1 MAFWDRFLIQ
11 APKQSSEVKA
21 QYAPAVMTDGFNY
34 LTPQFLPKVE
44 RDVAMSLP
52 AVIRCR
58 NLIAGT
64 IASIPLHLY
73 RKSTDQR
80 LGSPKWLEQPA
91 LAQPR
96 SVTLAYTVDSLLFYG
111 VAYWRVVEQFEDD
124 GRPARF
130 EWIAPTRVSFF
141 TDANNYYVTQY
152 QVDGSPA
159 PMSGIGSLVT
169 FQNLNEGILN
179 TGATIIQQA
188 YRVQRAAYEA
198 ATSPTPTGIIKN
210 SGADLSENEVA
221 ALLAQWKSARQR
233 GTTAYLTSTLD
244 YMPSQFSPKDMGY
257 VDLIQN
263 LTTQIAR
270 LCNIPAY
277 YLSADE
283 NNSMTYANV
292 QDERK
297 QLISLA
303 LQPYITAIE
312 TRLSMD
318 DISNSQNYVR
328 FAIDETFLRADTKE
342 RLEAIEKMISLGLIT
357 VDQAQ
362 EMEDLSPNGTANE
375 ANISRE

>member
-1 MAFWDRFLIQ
+1 MAFWDRFL
-11 APKQSSEVKA
+11 PTNKTEVKA
-21 QYAPAVMTDGFNY
+21 QYAPPLMTDSFNY
-34 LTPQFLPKVE
+34 FTPQVFTKVDRE
-44 RDVAMSLP
+44 TAMSLP
-52 AVIRCR
+52 AIVRCR

-73 RKSTDQR
+73 RKSNDQR
-80 LGSPKWLEQPA
+80 IGSPKWLEQPSIS
-91 LAQPR
+91 QPR
-96 SVTLAYTVDSLLFYG
+96 AVTLAWTIDSLLFNG
-111 VAYWRVVEQFEDD
+111 VAYWRVTEQFADD

-130 EWIAPTRVSFF
+130 EWIAPQRVSIQADPDNF
-141 TDANNYYVTQY
+141 YVTQY
-152 QVDGSPA
+152 YVDGKA
-159 PMSGIGSLVT
+159 VPMSGLGSLIT
-169 FQNLNEGILN
+169 FQGLGEGILD
-179 TGATIIQQA
+179 TGASIIWQAYKVQQA
-188 YRVQRAAYEA
+188 AYNS

-210 SGADLSENEVA
+210 TGADLSENEVA

-233 GTTAYLTSTLD
+233 GTTAYLTSTLE
-244 YMPSQFSPKDMGY
+244 YQPSQFSPKDMGY

-312 TRLSMD
+312 SRLSMD
-318 DISNSQNYVR
+318 DITNSQNYVR
-328 FAIDETFLRADTKE
+328 FAIDETFLRADTLA
-342 RLEAIEKMISLGLIT
+342 RLTAIEKMISLGLVT
-357 VDQAQ
+357 VEQAQ
-362 EMEDLSPNGTANE
+362 EMEDLSPNGTDNE
-375 ANISRE
+375 TNAPSL

>member
-11 APKQSSEVKA
+11 APKQTSEVKA
-21 QYAPAVMTDGFNY
+21 QYAPAIMNDGFHY
-34 LTPQFLPKVE
+34 FSPQLLPKVD
-44 RDVAMSLP
+44 RDIAISLP
-52 AVIRCR
+52 AIIRCR

-73 RKSTDQR
+73 RKSTDER
-80 LGSPKWLEQPA
+80 IGSPKWLEQPA

-111 VAYWRVVEQFEDD
+111 VAYWRVTEVFADD

-130 EWIAPTRVSFF
+130 EWIAPTRVSFL
-141 TDANNYYVTQY
+141 TDTENYYVTQY
-152 QVDGSPA
+152 QVDGKQV
-159 PMSGIGSLVT
+159 PMSGLGSLIT
-169 FQNLNEGILN
+169 FQGLSEGILN

-188 YRVQRAAYEA
+188 YRVQKAAYEA

-244 YMPSQFSPKDMGY
+244 YTPSQFSPKDMGY

-318 DISNSQNYVR
+318 DMTNSQNYVR
-328 FAIDETFLRADTKE
+328 FAIDDTFLRADTME
-342 RLEAIEKMISLGLIT
+342 RLMAIEKMIALGLIT
-357 VDQAQ
+357 VEQAQ
-362 EMEDLSPNGTANE
+362 EMEDLSPNGTA
-375 ANISRE
+375 

>member
-1 MAFWDRFLIQ
+1 MAFWDRFL
-11 APKQSSEVKA
+11 PTNKSEVKA
-21 QYAPAVMTDGFNY
+21 QYAPPLMTDSFNY
-34 LTPQFLPKVE
+34 FTPQVFTKVDRE
-44 RDVAMSLP
+44 TAISLP
-52 AVIRCR
+52 AIVRCR

-73 RKSTDQR
+73 RKSNDQR
-80 LGSPKWLEQPA
+80 IGSPKWLEQPSIS
-91 LAQPR
+91 QPR
-96 SVTLAYTVDSLLFYG
+96 AVTLAWTIDSLLFNG
-111 VAYWRVVEQFEDD
+111 VAYWRVTEQFADD

-130 EWIAPTRVSFF
+130 EWIAPQRVSIQADPDNF
-141 TDANNYYVTQY
+141 YVTQY
-152 QVDGSPA
+152 YVDGKA
-159 PMSGIGSLVT
+159 VPMSGLGSLIT
-169 FQNLNEGILN
+169 FQGLGEGILD
-179 TGATIIQQA
+179 TGASIIWQAYKVQQA
-188 YRVQRAAYEA
+188 AYNS

-210 SGADLSENEVA
+210 TGADLSENEVT

-233 GTTAYLTSTLD
+233 GTTAYLTSTLE
-244 YMPSQFSPKDMGY
+244 YQPSQFSPKDMGY

-312 TRLSMD
+312 SRLSMD
-318 DISNSQNYVR
+318 DITNSQNYVR
-328 FAIDETFLRADTKE
+328 FAIDETFLRADTLA
-342 RLEAIEKMISLGLIT
+342 RLTAIEKMISLGLVT
-357 VDQAQ
+357 VEQAQ
-362 EMEDLSPNGTANE
+362 EMEDLSPNGTDNE
-375 ANISRE
+375 TNAPSL

>member
-1 MAFWDRFLIQ
+1 MAFWDRLLTN
-11 APKQSSEVKA
+11 KKTNEVKA
-21 QYAPAVMTDGFNY
+21 QYAPALMTDGFSY
-34 LTPQFLPKVE
+34 LTPAFLPKVE

-73 RKSTDQR
+73 RKSTDEE

-91 LAQPR
+91 YNQPR
-96 SVTLAYTVDSLLFYG
+96 SVTIAYTVDSLLFYG
-111 VAYWRVVEQFEDD
+111 VAYWRVTEVYQDD

-141 TDANNYYVTQY
+141 TDSTTSMVTQY
-152 QVDGSPA
+152 QLDGSA
-159 PMSGIGSLVT
+159 VPMSGLGSLIT
-169 FQNLNEGILN
+169 FQSLNEGILN

-188 YRVQRAAYEA
+188 YRVQTAAYNA
-198 ATSPTPTGIIKN
+198 AVSPTPTGIIKN
-210 SGADLSENEVA
+210 TGADLSENEVA

-303 LQPYITAIE
+303 LQPFITAIE

-318 DISNSQNYVR
+318 DVTNSQNYVR
-328 FAIDETFLRADTKE
+328 FAVDDTFLRADTMT
-342 RLEAIEKMISLGLIT
+342 RLAAIEKMIQIGLIT
-357 VDQAQ
+357 VEQARQ
-362 EMEDLSPNGTANE
+362 MEDLSPNGGESEVTV
-375 ANISRE
+375 

>member
-1 MAFWDRFLIQ
+1 MAFWDRFL
-11 APKQSSEVKA
+11 PTNKSEVKA
-21 QYAPAVMTDGFNY
+21 QYAPPLMTDSFNY
-34 LTPQFLPKVE
+34 FTPQVFTKVDRE
-44 RDVAMSLP
+44 TAMSLP
-52 AVIRCR
+52 AIVRCR

-73 RKSTDQR
+73 RKSNDQR
-80 LGSPKWLEQPA
+80 IGSPKWLEQPSIS
-91 LAQPR
+91 QPR
-96 SVTLAYTVDSLLFYG
+96 AVTLAWTIDSLLFNG
-111 VAYWRVVEQFEDD
+111 VAYWRVTEQFADD

-130 EWIAPTRVSFF
+130 EWIAPQRVSIQADPDNF
-141 TDANNYYVTQY
+141 YVTQY
-152 QVDGSPA
+152 YVDGKA
-159 PMSGIGSLVT
+159 VPMSGLGSLIT
-169 FQNLNEGILN
+169 FQGLGEGILD
-179 TGATIIQQA
+179 TGASIIWQAYKVQQA
-188 YRVQRAAYEA
+188 AYNS

-210 SGADLSENEVA
+210 TGADLSENEVT

-233 GTTAYLTSTLD
+233 GTTAYLTSTLE
-244 YMPSQFSPKDMGY
+244 YQPSQFSPKDMGY

-312 TRLSMD
+312 SRLSMD
-318 DISNSQNYVR
+318 DITNSQNYVR
-328 FAIDETFLRADTKE
+328 FAIDETFLRADTLA
-342 RLEAIEKMISLGLIT
+342 RLTAIEKMISLGLVT
-357 VDQAQ
+357 VEQAQ
-362 EMEDLSPNGTANE
+362 EMEDLSPNGTDNE
-375 ANISRE
+375 TNAPSL

>member
-1 MAFWDRFLIQ
+1 MAFWDRFL
-11 APKQSSEVKA
+11 PNKKSEVKA
-21 QYAPAVMTDGFNY
+21 QYAPALMTDGFSY
-34 LTPQFLPKVE
+34 LTPAFLPKVQ

-73 RKSTDQR
+73 RKSTDEE

-91 LAQPR
+91 INQPL

-111 VAYWRVVEQFEDD
+111 VAYWRVTELYADD

-141 TDANNYYVTQY
+141 TDSTTSMVTQY
-152 QVDGSPA
+152 QLDGSPV
-159 PMSGIGSLVT
+159 PMTGLGSLIT
-169 FQNLNEGILN
+169 FQSLNEGILN

-198 ATSPTPTGIIKN
+198 AVSPTPTGIIKN
-210 SGADLSENEVA
+210 TGADLGESEVA

-244 YMPSQFSPKDMGY
+244 YQPSQFSPKDMGY

-270 LCNIPAY
+270 LCNVPAY

-297 QLISLA
+297 QLISLS

-312 TRLSMD
+312 SRLSMD
-318 DISNSQNYVR
+318 DVTNSQNYVR
-328 FAIDETFLRADTKE
+328 FAVDDTFLRADTMT
-342 RLEAIEKMISLGLIT
+342 RLDAIQKMISLNLIS
-357 VDQAQ
+357 VEQARQ
-362 EMEDLSPNGTANE
+362 MEDLSPNGGESEVTV
-375 ANISRE
+375 

>member
-1 MAFWDRFLIQ
+1 MAFWDRFL
-11 APKQSSEVKA
+11 PTNKSEVKA
-21 QYAPAVMTDGFNY
+21 QYAPPLMTDSFNY
-34 LTPQFLPKVE
+34 FTPQVFTKVDRE
-44 RDVAMSLP
+44 TAMSLP
-52 AVIRCR
+52 AIVRCR

-73 RKSTDQR
+73 RKSNDQR
-80 LGSPKWLEQPA
+80 IGSPKWLEQPSIS
-91 LAQPR
+91 QPR
-96 SVTLAYTVDSLLFYG
+96 AVTLAWTIDSLLFNG
-111 VAYWRVVEQFEDD
+111 VAYWRVTELYQDD

-130 EWIAPTRVSFF
+130 EWIAPQRVSIQADPDNF
-141 TDANNYYVTQY
+141 YVTQY
-152 QVDGSPA
+152 YLDGKA
-159 PMSGIGSLVT
+159 VPMTGLGSLVT
-169 FQNLNEGILN
+169 FQGLGEGILD
-179 TGATIIQQA
+179 TGASIIWQAYKVQQA
-188 YRVQRAAYEA
+188 AYNS

-210 SGADLSENEVA
+210 TGADLSENEVT

-233 GTTAYLTSTLD
+233 GTTAYLTSTLE
-244 YMPSQFSPKDMGY
+244 YQPSQFSPKDMGY

-312 TRLSMD
+312 SRLSMD
-318 DISNSQNYVR
+318 DITNSQNYVR
-328 FAIDETFLRADTKE
+328 FAIDETFLRADTLA
-342 RLEAIEKMISLGLIT
+342 RLTAIEKMISLGLVT
-357 VDQAQ
+357 VEQAQ
-362 EMEDLSPNGTANE
+362 EMEDLSPNGTDNE
-375 ANISRE
+375 TNAPSL

>member
-11 APKQSSEVKA
+11 APKVTSEVKA

-52 AVIRCR
+52 AIIRCR

-73 RKSTDQR
+73 RKSNDQR
-80 LGSPKWLEQPA
+80 IGSPKWLEQPA

-111 VAYWRVVEQFEDD
+111 VAYWRVTEVYEDD

-141 TDANNYYVTQY
+141 TDANNYYVTSY
-152 QVDGSPA
+152 QVDGATA

-169 FQNLNEGILN
+169 FQGLNEGILN

-188 YRVQRAAYEA
+188 YRVQRAAYDA

-210 SGADLSENEVA
+210 TGADLSENEVA

-270 LCNIPAY
+270 LCNLPAY

-303 LQPYITAIE
+303 LQPFITAIE

-318 DISNSQNYVR
+318 DITNSQNYVR
-328 FAIDETFLRADTKE
+328 FAIDDTFLRADTME
-342 RLEAIEKMISLGLIT
+342 RLTAIEKMISLGLIT
-357 VDQAQ
+357 VEQAQ
-362 EMEDLSPNGTANE
+362 EMEDLSPNGTTNE
-375 ANISRE
+375 ANIQR

>member
-11 APKQSSEVKA
+11 APIQTSEVKA
-21 QYAPAVMTDGFNY
+21 QYAPAVMTDGWNY
-34 LTPQFLPKVE
+34 MSSQFLSSVD
-44 RDVAMSLP
+44 RATAMSIP
-52 AVIRCR
+52 GIIRCR

-73 RKSTDQR
+73 RKSTDEE

-91 LAQPR
+91 YNQPR

-111 VAYWRVVEQFEDD
+111 VAYWRVTEVYQDD

-130 EWIAPTRVSFF
+130 EWIAPTRVSFV
-141 TDANNYYVTQY
+141 TDSTNTLVTQY

-169 FQNLNEGILN
+169 FQGLNEGIL
-179 TGATIIQQA
+179 TSGATVIQQA
-188 YRVQRAAYEA
+188 YRVQKAAYEA
-198 ATSPTPTGIIKN
+198 AVSPTPTGIIKN
-210 SGADLSENEVA
+210 TGADLSESEVS
-221 ALLAQWKSARQR
+221 ALLAQWRSARQR

-244 YMPSQFSPKDMGY
+244 YQPSQFSPKDMGY

-263 LTTQIAR
+263 LTTQLAR
-270 LCNIPAY
+270 LCNVPAY

-283 NNSMTYANV
+283 NASMTYSNV

-297 QLISLA
+297 QLVSLS
-303 LQPYITAIE
+303 LQPFITAIE

-318 DISNSQNYVR
+318 DVTNSQNYVR
-328 FAIDETFLRADTKE
+328 FAVDDTFLRADTMT
-342 RLEAIEKMISLGLIT
+342 RLSAIEKMIQIGLIT
-357 VDQAQ
+357 VDQARQ
-362 EMEDLSPNGTANE
+362 MEDLSPNGANGE
-375 ANISRE
+375 VEL

>member
-1 MAFWDRFLIQ
+1 MAFWDRFL
-11 APKQSSEVKA
+11 PTNKTEVKA
-21 QYAPAVMTDGFNY
+21 QYAPPLMTDSFNY
-34 LTPQFLPKVE
+34 FTPQVFTKVDRE
-44 RDVAMSLP
+44 TAMSLP
-52 AVIRCR
+52 AIVRCR

-73 RKSTDQR
+73 RKSNDQR
-80 LGSPKWLEQPA
+80 IGSPKWLEQPSIS
-91 LAQPR
+91 QPR
-96 SVTLAYTVDSLLFYG
+96 AVTLAWTIDSLLFNG
-111 VAYWRVVEQFEDD
+111 VAYWRVTEQFADD

-130 EWIAPTRVSFF
+130 EWIAPQRVSIQADPDNF
-141 TDANNYYVTQY
+141 YVTQY
-152 QVDGSPA
+152 YVDGKA
-159 PMSGIGSLVT
+159 VPMSGLGSLIT
-169 FQNLNEGILN
+169 FQGLGEGILD
-179 TGATIIQQA
+179 TGASIIWQAYKVQQA
-188 YRVQRAAYEA
+188 AYNS

-210 SGADLSENEVA
+210 TGADLSENEVT

-233 GTTAYLTSTLD
+233 GTTAYLTSTLE
-244 YMPSQFSPKDMGY
+244 YQPSQFSPKDMGY

-312 TRLSMD
+312 SRLSMD
-318 DISNSQNYVR
+318 DITNTQNYVR
-328 FAIDETFLRADTKE
+328 FAIDETFLRADTLA
-342 RLEAIEKMISLGLIT
+342 RLTAIEKMISLGLVT
-357 VDQAQ
+357 VEQAQ
-362 EMEDLSPNGTANE
+362 EMEDLSPNGTDNE
-375 ANISRE
+375 TNAPSL

>member
-80 LGSPKWLEQPA
+80 LGAPKWLEQPA

-96 SVTLAYTVDSLLFYG
+96 SVTIAYTVDSLLFYG
-111 VAYWRVVEQFEDD
+111 VAYWRVTEVYEDD

-188 YRVQRAAYEA
+188 YRVQRAAYDA

-210 SGADLSENEVA
+210 SGADLSENEVS

-277 YLSADE
+277 YL
-283 NNSMTYANV
+283 
-292 QDERK
+292 
-297 QLISLA
+297 
-303 LQPYITAIE
+303 
-312 TRLSMD
+312 
-318 DISNSQNYVR
+318 
-328 FAIDETFLRADTKE
+328 
-342 RLEAIEKMISLGLIT
+342 
-357 VDQAQ
+357 
-362 EMEDLSPNGTANE
+362 
-375 ANISRE
+375 

>member
-1 MAFWDRFLIQ
+1 MAFWDRFLTNT
-11 APKQSSEVKA
+11 KTSEVKA
-21 QYAPAVMTDGFNY
+21 QYAPALMTDSFSY
-34 LTPQFLPKVE
+34 FTPQLFTKVDRE
-44 RDVAMSLP
+44 TAMSLP
-52 AVIRCR
+52 AIVRCR

-73 RKSTDQR
+73 RKSTDER
-80 LGSPKWLEQPA
+80 LGSPKWLEQPSKS
-91 LAQPR
+91 QPR
-96 SVTLAYTVDSLLFYG
+96 SVTLAWTIDSLLFNG
-111 VAYWRVVEQFEDD
+111 VAYWRVTELYADD

-130 EWIAPTRVSFF
+130 EWIAPQRVSIQADPDNF
-141 TDANNYYVTQY
+141 YVTQY
-152 QVDGSPA
+152 YIDGKA
-159 PMSGIGSLVT
+159 VPMDGLGSLIT
-169 FQNLNEGILN
+169 FQGLSEGILD
-179 TGATIIQQA
+179 TGATIIWQAYKVQQA
-188 YRVQRAAYEA
+188 AYNAAS
-198 ATSPTPTGIIKN
+198 SPTPTGIIKN
-210 SGADLSENEVA
+210 TGADLSENEVA

-270 LCNIPAY
+270 LCNVPAY

-303 LQPYITAIE
+303 LQPFITAIE

-318 DISNSQNYVR
+318 DITNSQNYVR
-328 FAIDETFLRADTKE
+328 FAIDETFLRADTLT
-342 RLEAIEKMISLGLIT
+342 RLAAIEKMISLGLIS
-357 VDQAQ
+357 VEEAQ
-362 EMEDLSPNGTANE
+362 EMEDLSPNGNNDE
-375 ANISRE
+375 NNNSSI

>member
-1 MAFWDRFLIQ
+1 MAFWDRFL
-11 APKQSSEVKA
+11 PTNKTEVKA
-21 QYAPAVMTDGFNY
+21 QYAPPLMTDSFNY
-34 LTPQFLPKVE
+34 FTPQVFTKVDRE
-44 RDVAMSLP
+44 TAMSLP
-52 AVIRCR
+52 AIVRCR

-73 RKSTDQR
+73 RKSNDQR
-80 LGSPKWLEQPA
+80 IGSPKWLEQPSIS
-91 LAQPR
+91 QPR
-96 SVTLAYTVDSLLFYG
+96 AVTLAWTIDSLLFNG
-111 VAYWRVVEQFEDD
+111 VAYWRVTEQFADD

-130 EWIAPTRVSFF
+130 EWIAPQRVSIQADPDNF
-141 TDANNYYVTQY
+141 YVTQY
-152 QVDGSPA
+152 YVDGKA
-159 PMSGIGSLVT
+159 VPMSGLGSLIT
-169 FQNLNEGILN
+169 FQGLGEGILD
-179 TGATIIQQA
+179 TGASIIWQAYKVQQA
-188 YRVQRAAYEA
+188 AYNS

-210 SGADLSENEVA
+210 TGADLSENEVT

-233 GTTAYLTSTLD
+233 GTTAYLTSTLE
-244 YMPSQFSPKDMGY
+244 YQPSQFSPKDMGY

-312 TRLSMD
+312 SRLSMD
-318 DISNSQNYVR
+318 DITNSQNYVR
-328 FAIDETFLRADTKE
+328 FAIDETFLRADTLA
-342 RLEAIEKMISLGLIT
+342 RLTAIEKMISLGLVT
-357 VDQAQ
+357 VEQAQ
-362 EMEDLSPNGTANE
+362 EMEDLSPNGTDNE
-375 ANISRE
+375 TNAPSL

>member
-1 MAFWDRFLIQ
+1 MAFWDRFLSNN
-11 APKQSSEVKA
+11 KTTEVKA
-21 QYAPAVMTDGFNY
+21 QYAPALMTDGFSY
-34 LTPQFLPKVE
+34 LTPAFLPKVE

-52 AVIRCR
+52 AIIRCR

-73 RKSTDQR
+73 RKSTGEE

-91 LAQPR
+91 VNQPL

-111 VAYWRVVEQFEDD
+111 VAYWRVTELYADD

-141 TDANNYYVTQY
+141 TDSTTSMVTQY
-152 QVDGSPA
+152 QLDGSA
-159 PMSGIGSLVT
+159 VPMSGLGSLIT
-169 FQNLNEGILN
+169 FQSLNEGILN

-198 ATSPTPTGIIKN
+198 AVVPTPTGIIKN
-210 SGADLSENEVA
+210 TGADLGEQEVA

-244 YMPSQFSPKDMGY
+244 YQPSQFSPKDMGY

-303 LQPYITAIE
+303 LQPFITAIE
-312 TRLSMD
+312 SRLSMD
-318 DISNSQNYVR
+318 DITNSQNYVR
-328 FAIDETFLRADTKE
+328 FAIDDTFLRADTMT
-342 RLEAIEKMISLGLIT
+342 RLAAIEKMIQIGLIS
-357 VDQAQ
+357 VEQAR
-362 EMEDLSPNGTANE
+362 EMEDLSPNGAESEVTV
-375 ANISRE
+375 

>member
-1 MAFWDRFLIQ
+1 MAFWDRFLTNT
-11 APKQSSEVKA
+11 KTSEVKA
-21 QYAPAVMTDGFNY
+21 QYAPALMTDSFSY
-34 LTPQFLPKVE
+34 FTPQLFTKVDRE
-44 RDVAMSLP
+44 TAMSLP
-52 AVIRCR
+52 AIVRCR

-73 RKSTDQR
+73 RKSTDER
-80 LGSPKWLEQPA
+80 LGSPKWLEQPSKS
-91 LAQPR
+91 QPR
-96 SVTLAYTVDSLLFYG
+96 SVTIAWTIDSLLFNG
-111 VAYWRVVEQFEDD
+111 VAYWRVTELYADD

-130 EWIAPTRVSFF
+130 EWIAPQRVSIQADPDNF
-141 TDANNYYVTQY
+141 YVTQY
-152 QVDGSPA
+152 YIDGKA
-159 PMSGIGSLVT
+159 VPMDGLGSLIT
-169 FQNLNEGILN
+169 FQGLSEGILD
-179 TGATIIQQA
+179 TGATIIWQAYKVQQA
-188 YRVQRAAYEA
+188 AYNAAS
-198 ATSPTPTGIIKN
+198 SPTPTGIIKN
-210 SGADLSENEVA
+210 TGADLSESEVA

-270 LCNIPAY
+270 LCNVPAY

-303 LQPYITAIE
+303 LQPFITAIE

-318 DISNSQNYVR
+318 DITNSQNYVR
-328 FAIDETFLRADTKE
+328 FAIDETFLRADTLT
-342 RLEAIEKMISLGLIT
+342 RLAAIEKMLSLKLIS
-357 VDQAQ
+357 VEDAQ
-362 EMEDLSPNGTANE
+362 EMEDLSPNGNNNE
-375 ANISRE
+375 TNDTSI

>member
-1 MAFWDRFLIQ
+1 MAFWDRFL
-11 APKQSSEVKA
+11 PKNNTEVKA
-21 QYAPAVMTDGFNY
+21 QYAPALMTDGFSY
-34 LTPQFLPKVE
+34 LTPAFLPKVE

-73 RKSTDQR
+73 RKSTDEE

-91 LAQPR
+91 INQPL

-111 VAYWRVVEQFEDD
+111 VAYWRVTELYADD

-141 TDANNYYVTQY
+141 TDSTTSMVTQY
-152 QVDGSPA
+152 QLDGSA
-159 PMSGIGSLVT
+159 VPMSGLGSLIT
-169 FQNLNEGILN
+169 FQSLNEGILN

-198 ATSPTPTGIIKN
+198 AVSPTPTGIIKN
-210 SGADLSENEVA
+210 TGADLGESEVA

-244 YMPSQFSPKDMGY
+244 YQPSQFSPKDMGY

-270 LCNIPAY
+270 LCNVPAY

-283 NNSMTYANV
+283 NASMTYSNV

-297 QLISLA
+297 QLISLS

-312 TRLSMD
+312 SRLSMD
-318 DISNSQNYVR
+318 DVTNSQNYVR
-328 FAIDETFLRADTKE
+328 FAVDDTFLRADTMT
-342 RLEAIEKMISLGLIT
+342 RLDAIEKMISLNLIS
-357 VDQAQ
+357 VEQAQ
-362 EMEDLSPNGTANE
+362 QMEDLSPNGGESEVTV
-375 ANISRE
+375 